1 MPSCRNCLRFAGR
14 NALGESARA
23 LRGQRPPSNPVM
35 KNASVASAKSGIGMS
50 GVACPSKRAARR
62 RGMLRPWA
70 ILSESRSVQPWTEWA
85 AKQGVSETIGTALYL
100 LSENRKAD
108 EVVGKLTQGELEQV
122 IEVVGHQFN
131 CFPRGTLAALE
142 DSRSTSPKASAR
154 SSPRAS
160 AAPLVPPNISRI
172 SRKVLTVGIASHRS
186 PGN

>member
-1 MPSCRNCLRFAGR
+1 MVNPFGI
-14 NALGESARA
+14 AL
-23 LRGQRPPSNPVM
+23 NP
-35 KNASVASAKSGIGMS
+35 A
-50 GVACPSKRAARR
+50 
-62 RGMLRPWA
+62 
-70 ILSESRSVQPWTEWA
+70 WTEWA
-85 AKQGVSETIGTALYL
+85 AKQGVSETIAAALYL
-100 LSENRKAD
+100 LSENRKT
-108 EVVGKLTQGELEQV
+108 EVVGKLTLSELERV
-122 IEVVGHQFN
+122 IDGVRHQLN

>member
-1 MPSCRNCLRFAGR
+1 
-14 NALGESARA
+14 
-23 LRGQRPPSNPVM
+23 
-35 KNASVASAKSGIGMS
+35 
-50 GVACPSKRAARR
+50 
-62 RGMLRPWA
+62 MLRPWA
-70 ILSESRSVQPWTEWA
+70 ILSESRSVPPWTEWA